1 MKKIIYFTLLLFNF
15 HLFDSKIYAQNKA
28 LVIEDNNENS
38 FKFDLEKNTKL
49 EFKANNV
56 VVSENGKGSII
67 PLTSIRSLK
76 FENTSY
82 ASIESI
88 KEENFI
94 QAKIFPNPV
103 KDLCQLEF
111 ESHNPQSV
119 ILKIYTLQGQLIQQ
133 ETITAI
139 KGQNTLFLSTNELNS
154 GYYLCQLQLGTK
166 VQILN
171 FIKN

>member
-1 MKKIIYFTLLLFNF
+1 MKKIIYFTLLLFYF
-15 HLFDSKIYAQNKA
+15 HLFDSKIHAQTKA
-28 LVIEDNNENS
+28 LIIKDNNENS
-38 FKFDLEKNTKL
+38 FIFDLEKNTKL

-56 VVSENGKGSII
+56 VVSENGKGTII
-67 PLTSIRSLK
+67 PFASIRSLK
-76 FENTSY
+76 FENTAY

-103 KDLCQLEF
+103 KDLCQIEF

-119 ILKIYTLQGQLIQQ
+119 ILKIYTLQGQLVQQ

-139 KGQNTLFLSTNELNS
+139 KGQNTLFLCTNELNS